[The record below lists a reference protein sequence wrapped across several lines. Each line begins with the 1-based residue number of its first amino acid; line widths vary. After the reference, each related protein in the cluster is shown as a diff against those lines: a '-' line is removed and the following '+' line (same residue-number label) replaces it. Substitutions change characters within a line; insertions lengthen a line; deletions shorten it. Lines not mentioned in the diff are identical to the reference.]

1 LVQREDSVLRVAQA
15 IVKEQS
21 RFFDHG
27 LEYLKPLILRDI
39 SEQVGLHESTV
50 SRITSHKY
58 MHTPRGLLEFKH
70 FFSSGVSTRDGGEAS
85 ATSIQEMIRRLID
98 TEDREKPMSDSALG
112 EILKARGVMVARRT
126 VAKYREALGIPSSTD
141 RVQR

>member
-1 LVQREDSVLRVAQA
+1 VAQA
-15 IVKEQS
+15 IVKEQE
-21 RFFDHG
+21 RYFEHG

-39 SEQVGLHESTV
+39 AEQVELHESTV
-50 SRITSHKY
+50 SRITTRKY

-70 FFSSGVSTRDGGEAS
+70 FFSSGVATRDGGEAS
-85 ATSIQEMIRRLID
+85 ATAIQEMIRRLVE
-98 TEDREKPMSDSALG
+98 TEDAEKPMSDSVLG

-141 RVQR
+141 RVRR